1 MQLTIALA
9 DDHKMMRQV
18 LCSILSAPK
27 YYISIIA
34 ETGGQL
40 IEQIEKN
47 GQSLDLCIVDV
58 NMPDMD
64 GFETTKLLK
73 EKWPLLKVLMISAH
87 HDVMHKSEALK
98 VGADAFLE
106 KDSTIKQLAQT
117 IDRLF
122 TDGKTIV

>member
-18 LCSILSAPK
+18 LCSILSSPN

-47 GQSLDLCIVDV
+47 GLYLDLCIIDV

-73 EKWPLLKVLMISAH
+73 EKWPSLKVLIISAH
-87 HDVMHKSEALK
+87 YDIMHLRKALQ

-106 KDSTIKQLAQT
+106 KDCTIKQLAHT
-117 IDRLF
+117 IDSLF
-122 TDGKTIV
+122 TDSKPID